1 MLIGKWKVVSTS
13 GGIFGG
19 TIWPVDIEIC
29 IEFKETGK
37 YKKHEK
43 EKLVKTEKFKFK
55 VDNNNSS
62 KYVIDDLDSDV
73 PDQGFL

>member
-1 MLIGKWKVVSTS
+1 VLIGKWKVVSTR

-43 EKLVKTEKFKFK
+43 
-55 VDNNNSS
+55 
-62 KYVIDDLDSDV
+62 
-73 PDQGFL
+73 